1 MTVTDTGPGIR
12 AADLERIFVP
22 FERLGVE
29 QTGVEGTGIGLPLA
43 RALAQAMAGR
53 LTASSVHGEGSA
65 FTVTLP
71 RASCP
76 GARSGSTCHGQPRL
90 RRPTWAATR

>member
-1 MTVTDTGPGIR
+1 MSMTVTDTGPGIR

-43 RALAQAMAGR
+43 RALAQAMAGLTR
-53 LTASSVHGEGSA
+53 IQRPRRGIGLHRHAPARSHALGPGADRRATASPGSA
-65 FTVTLP
+65 
-71 RASCP
+71 
-76 GARSGSTCHGQPRL
+76 G
-90 RRPTWAATR
+90 